1 MKKMMFFILMIF
13 VCSSI
18 MGCGNDSNSEKNSEK
33 PVIKTKQSNTST
45 YKEQYADHVDNQTKT
60 GFPIDIDVIKILL
73 NDGYGNKFTGYRRFK
88 PEYFL
93 NKNTNYPCIRVINNT
108 VEGYGPTVAKTYVSG
123 PTIKL
128 LEKFSYNGNPG
139 YGISCDIIVVQE
151 PKSRVK
157 IVCGTMNFKM
167 VILKENNAIK
177 VYQAL
182 DGFNFDPNDKMF
194 FKRADDMLYN
204 IGLVCCDFL
213 SI

>member
-1 MKKMMFFILMIF
+1 MTKILFFILMIA

-18 MGCGNDSNSEKNSEK
+18 IGCGNDSNKNNSDQ
-33 PVIKTKQSNTST
+33 PVIKTEQSKTPT
-45 YKEQYADHVDNQTKT
+45 YKEQYADHIDNQTKT
-60 GFPIDIDVIKILL
+60 GFPIDVDVIRTLL
-73 NDGYGNKFTGYRRFK
+73 NDGSGDKFTGYKRFK

-93 NKNTNYPCIRVINNT
+93 NKNTNYPCIQVINNT
-108 VEGYGPTVAKTYVSG
+108 VDGYGPTVAKTYVSG

-128 LEKFSYNGNPG
+128 LEKISYNGNPG
-139 YGISCDIIVVQE
+139 YGVSCDVIIVQE
-151 PKSRVK
+151 PKSRIK
-157 IVCGTMNFKM
+157 TACGTMNFKM
-167 VILKENNAIK
+167 VILKENNSIK